1 MRGTSTSQ
9 IRGSGRDL
17 NQPLGC
23 VTAKGRHFGL
33 IEPLLINQ
41 QPGEILRNLS
51 EPIPA
56 EATDE
61 TIALVEPYL
70 IHVNHEG
77 GDRVRSVNQPLPTV
91 CGNRGE
97 IAMCEPFLLKYFG
110 TATTASVDTPLDT
123 LATKNRFAL
132 VRPIVTSNGQQYQ
145 LDIRFRMLQPHE
157 LALAQGFQPGYRF
170 AGTKTDIVRQIGN
183 AVPRRLARA
192 IITAALTQDP
202 DSPESLLHWEKHRDL
217 NKKLEE
223 DAA

>member
-1 MRGTSTSQ
+1 MIKTDIARSTPIDQPLGTLPCSNRFALAEPFLIQMRGTSTSQ

-97 IAMCEPFLLKYFG
+97 IAMCEPF
-110 TATTASVDTPLDT
+110 
-123 LATKNRFAL
+123 
-132 VRPIVTSNGQQYQ
+132 
-145 LDIRFRMLQPHE
+145 
-157 LALAQGFQPGYRF
+157 
-170 AGTKTDIVRQIGN
+170 
-183 AVPRRLARA
+183 
-192 IITAALTQDP
+192 
-202 DSPESLLHWEKHRDL
+202 
-217 NKKLEE
+217 
-223 DAA
+223 